1 MSADDELDP
10 RENPF
15 HPRLQTRLIGHKDV
29 EDHLL
34 SAYRSGKLH
43 HAWMLTGPQGI
54 GKATLA
60 YRFAKF
66 LFSNPDPTSPALHL
80 AQDLSVGSDSTP
92 AKRVM
97 ARGHS
102 DLLVLQRELNP
113 KTKKIRPQISVDDAR
128 KTGNFFAKTAGEGG
142 WRICIIDAADEMNTN
157 AANAVLKIL
166 EEPPQKC
173 VFLVISHSPGK
184 LLPTIR
190 SRCLKLEMSPLQDD
204 EVKEV
209 LTNGM
214 LETEINDKD
223 LASLI
228 TLSHGSPGRAKELA
242 SSIGAR
248 QFIMFEKLASRSNQ
262 FDTSALLKLS
272 EEFSKRGTE
281 EQFNIFNDLLSN
293 WLGEKARLAA
303 MANNTHTANA
313 LAKCHA
319 DFAESIRQTNAL
331 NLDRR
336 QTLMLAFDDIE
347 NALI

>member
-1 MSADDELDP
+1 MSANDELDP

-15 HPRLQTRLIGHKDV
+15 HPRFQSRLIGHKDV
-29 EDHLL
+29 EEHLL
-34 SAYRSGKLH
+34 NAYRSGKLH
-43 HAWMLTGPQGI
+43 HAWMLAGPQGI

-66 LFSNPDPTSPALHL
+66 LFTNPDPTSPSLHL
-80 AQDLSVGSDSTP
+80 AQDISVEADSIP

-142 WRICIIDAADEMNTN
+142 WRICIIDAADELNTN

-166 EEPPQKC
+166 EEPPEKC
-173 VFLVISHSPGK
+173 VFLVISHAPGK

-209 LTNGM
+209 LSNGM
-214 LETEINDKD
+214 LEIDINDND

-242 SSIGAR
+242 TSIGAR
-248 QFIMFEKLASRSNQ
+248 QFVMFEKLADRSNQ
-262 FDTSALLKLS
+262 FDTSALLKLT
-272 EEFSKRGTE
+272 EEFSKRGAE
-281 EQFNIFNDLLSN
+281 EQFNIFAELLSN
-293 WLGEKARLAA
+293 WLGQRARLAA
-303 MANNTHTANA
+303 TTNNFQTANA
-313 LAKCHA
+313 LANCHA
-319 DFAESIRQTNAL
+319 SFAESIRQTNAL

-336 QTLMLAFDDIE
+336 QTLMLVFDDIE
-347 NALI
+347 SALA